1 MAEYSPKELLDTLQ
15 AAQTGERDERT
26 CVIVNRIL
34 ADLFRAIEDLEI
46 QPAEYWAAI
55 RWMNETGKTGQFGL
69 VSAGLGLDRLLDI
82 LADQADEKAGI
93 ATGTPRAIEGPLY
106 VANAPLSDYE
116 TRLDDGTDVG
126 EILVMDGVVRDEA
139 GNPLPGAMVDVWHAD
154 SKGGYSHFDPT
165 QSEYNLRRR
174 IRTDAQGRYRF
185 RSLVPSGYGVP
196 PGSPTEQMLDLL
208 GRHGQRPA
216 HIHFLV
222 TDAGK
227 RPLTTQINIPGDA
240 YLEDDFAFATRDGLI
255 VELDPTDKVDDVA
268 SLGVNGKHTRVHFD
282 FHLQPE

>member
-1 MAEYSPKELLDTLQ
+1 
-15 AAQTGERDERT
+15 
-26 CVIVNRIL
+26 
-34 ADLFRAIEDLEI
+34 
-46 QPAEYWAAI
+46 
-55 RWMNETGKTGQFGL
+55 
-69 VSAGLGLDRLLDI
+69 
-82 LADQADEKAGI
+82 
-93 ATGTPRAIEGPLY
+93 
-106 VANAPLSDYE
+106 
-116 TRLDDGTDVG
+116 
-126 EILVMDGVVRDEA
+126 MDGVVRDEA
-139 GNPLPGAMVDVWHAD
+139 GNPLPGSIVDVWHAD

-165 QSEYNLRRR
+165 QAEYNLRRR

-255 VELDPTDKVDDVA
+255 VELDPTDKVADVA
-268 SLGVNGKHTRVHFD
+268 SLGVNVKHIRVHFD
-282 FHLQPE
+282 FQLQAE